1 MSEDQVFRVEA
12 AADAEGQGQQ
22 YGDGTAEHAT
32 IAQGGARHVEA
43 KTVHVDRGGVVVAEA
58 ETLQADQS
66 MIGLAKGQTVIVNEG
81 GAAVILAE
89 RAEMKSSIVLFAAAQ
104 EISGQAKVIVDVR
117 TALLIGAVMGIIA
130 GLIKALVGRRR

>member
-1 MSEDQVFRVEA
+1 MSEDQVFQVEA
-12 AADAEGQGQQ
+12 AADAEGQGQK
-22 YGDGTAEHAT
+22 YGDFTAEHVT

-43 KTVHVDRGGVVVAEA
+43 KTVHVDRGAIAIAEA
-58 ETLQADQS
+58 ETIQVDQGA
-66 MIGLAKGQTVIVNEG
+66 IVFAKGQTVIVNEG

-117 TALLIGAVMGIIA
+117 TALLIGAVMGIVA